1 MPPDSCRRSIVT
13 ASDDGTARIWN
24 LSGKQIAILEP
35 LLKIATTPQLE
46 ADRLRDLEF
55 YAPNCSA
62 AFQPWQTA
70 LKIYREI
77 ADHENESL
85 MLEKLGNAY
94 YCLSDYTNAIP
105 SYSQASEI
113 AKEFNYLKI
122 QVKNLSNLGSVYNSL
137 ADYNKAIQY
146 YNDALKILEQNQD
159 QQSKA
164 EVIRGRGNAYNSQ
177 GRSDEAIKDYLQAL
191 AIDQAEKNSSGVA
204 EAKVYLARI
213 YQFLGD
219 YNKALQ
225 YYKEVEEFNPIEAL
239 TGLGNTYLN
248 LGDTAKAIALH
259 SSSLEKA
266 RQQEDKEGEANA
278 LNNLANALRQAGNFA
293 EAEQLLRK
301 AVEIWENLRI
311 KLDDSNKVSIFER
324 QARTYRLL
332 QEVLIVQNKT
342 NEALEIAERGR
353 ARAFVELLASR
364 LSPNPKEQFSITT
377 PNIELI
383 KQVAKKQNA
392 TLVEYSVI
400 YDIFKFEGKEK
411 KLESELYIWVIK
423 PTGEVTFRTSDL
435 KPLWQKQNL
444 SLQDLVAN
452 TRESIGVRGR
462 GGGIVAE
469 LIEEESPT
477 KRLQQLHQLL
487 IEPIA
492 EELPV
497 DPNARVIFI
506 PQDALF
512 LAPFPALQDASGK
525 YLIEKHTILTAPS
538 IQVLDLTHQ
547 RTKRVLNGDTRTF
560 SSKNALIVGN
570 PTMPKVVL
578 KPGEP
583 AEQLSN
589 LSGAEQEAKEI
600 AKLLKTQAIT
610 GKQAT
615 KAAIAQALPSARI
628 IHLATHGIFDDIQ
641 GLNSAIALAPSGSD
655 EGLLTASEILN
666 LKLNAE
672 LVVLSACDTG
682 RGKITGDGVI
692 GLSRSFISAGIP
704 SVIVSLWSVP
714 DAPTASLMT
723 EFYKNL
729 QLNPDRSQALRQA
742 MLTTMK
748 HHPDPRD
755 WAAFTLI
762 GESN

>member
-1 MPPDSCRRSIVT
+1 M
-13 ASDDGTARIWN
+13 
-24 LSGKQIAILEP
+24 
-35 LLKIATTPQLE
+35 
-46 ADRLRDLEF
+46 
-55 YAPNCSA
+55 
-62 AFQPWQTA
+62 
-70 LKIYREI
+70 
-77 ADHENESL
+77 
-85 MLEKLGNAY
+85 
-94 YCLSDYTNAIP
+94 
-105 SYSQASEI
+105 
-113 AKEFNYLKI
+113 
-122 QVKNLSNLGSVYNSL
+122 
-137 ADYNKAIQY
+137 
-146 YNDALKILEQNQD
+146 
-159 QQSKA
+159 
-164 EVIRGRGNAYNSQ
+164 
-177 GRSDEAIKDYLQAL
+177 QAL

-204 EAKVYLARI
+204 EDKVYLARI

-332 QEVLIVQNKT
+332 QEVLSVQNKT

-364 LSPNPKEQFSITT
+364 LSPNPKEQFSITP

-383 KQVAKKQNA
+383 KKVAKEQNA
-392 TLVEYSVI
+392 TLVEYSII
-400 YDIFKFEGKEK
+400 YDNFKVQGKEQTK
-411 KLESELYIWVIK
+411 ESELYIWVIK

-538 IQVLDLTHQ
+538 IQMLDLTHQ
-547 RTKRVLNGDTRTF
+547 RTKRVLGDTRTF

-655 EGLLTASEILN
+655 EGLLTAAEILN

-704 SVIVSLWSVP
+704 SVIVSLWAVP

-748 HHPDPRD
+748 QHPDPRD

-762 GESN
+762 GESD

>member
-1 MPPDSCRRSIVT
+1 LAGLANIYLAQGDAKKAI
-13 ASDDGTARIWN
+13 N
-24 LSGKQIAILEP
+24 YYKQTLA
-35 LLKIATTPQLE
+35 
-46 ADRLRDLEF
+46 
-55 YAPNCSA
+55 
-62 AFQPWQTA
+62 
-70 LKIYREI
+70 
-77 ADHENESL
+77 
-85 MLEKLGNAY
+85 
-94 YCLSDYTNAIP
+94 
-105 SYSQASEI
+105 I
-113 AKEFNYLKI
+113 AKQK
-122 QVKNLSNLGSVYNSL
+122 
-137 ADYNKAIQY
+137 
-146 YNDALKILEQNQD
+146 
-159 QQSKA
+159 
-164 EVIRGRGNAYNSQ
+164 
-177 GRSDEAIKDYLQAL
+177 
-191 AIDQAEKNSSGVA
+191 
-204 EAKVYLARI
+204 
-213 YQFLGD
+213 
-219 YNKALQ
+219 
-225 YYKEVEEFNPIEAL
+225 
-239 TGLGNTYLN
+239 
-248 LGDTAKAIALH
+248 
-259 SSSLEKA
+259 
-266 RQQEDKEGEANA
+266 EDKEAEGNA
-278 LNNLANALRQAGNFA
+278 LNNLANAYRQKGNLT
-293 EAEQLLRK
+293 EAEEYLRGAIK
-301 AVEIWENLRI
+301 IWENLRV
-311 KLDDSNKVSIFER
+311 KLEDSNKVSIFER
-324 QARTYRLL
+324 QGRTYRLL
-332 QEVLIVQNKT
+332 QEVLIAQNKT

-364 LSPNPKEQFSITT
+364 LSPNPKEQFSISS

-383 KQVAKKQNA
+383 KQVAKEQNA
-392 TLVEYSVI
+392 TLVEYSII
-400 YDIFKFEGKEK
+400 YDTFKVQGKEK
-411 KLESELYIWVIK
+411 TLESELYIWVIK

-462 GGGIVAE
+462 GGGIVPE

-560 SSKNALIVGN
+560 SSKNVLIVGN

-641 GLNSAIALAPSGSD
+641 GLNSAIALAPSSSD
-655 EGLLTASEILN
+655 DGLLTASEILD

-672 LVVLSACDTG
+672 LVILSACDTG

-692 GLSRSFISAGIP
+692 GLSRSFISAGVP

-748 HHPDPRD
+748 QHPDPRD

-762 GESN
+762 GESD